1 MENEMTNPK
10 DVAKPDAVVSG
21 MAGTGEEHK
30 NETGIIG
37 KIVEENPTGIPV
49 SRSRGRYIRCE

>member
-1 MENEMTNPK
+1 MTNPK